1 MNGQMDGQMDGV
13 GRTGRMDGW
22 MERSME
28 TTDGQ
33 SRSLAY
39 DKRKQSQKV
48 PLSTIRFNPI
58 TIICCCKSLTD
69 SIDINSYFMVIRS

>member
-39 DKRKQSQKV
+39 DK
-48 PLSTIRFNPI
+48 
-58 TIICCCKSLTD
+58 
-69 SIDINSYFMVIRS
+69 

>member
-48 PLSTIRFNPI
+48 PLSTIRFDP
-58 TIICCCKSLTD
+58 TTLQS
-69 SIDINSYFMVIRS
+69 